1 MKIRTKLWITASI
14 SIATAVI
21 VGAVMFLTLQK
32 LNAVRGEAARIQTLQ
47 KEVAELQS
55 TTFEYLTDREQ
66 RMYLH
71 WLSKHARI
79 TKLLDGLQDEQKEPG
94 ALIEEIRLNHRKV
107 GALFDMM
114 TGSMRETRG
123 KGTLSSGKTRP
134 EPSARERET
143 FLGRQLQLRTQYIM
157 SDLPQ
162 LSAHTASVMADAQE
176 KMALAVV
183 LSVLL
188 LVAVKAVASL
198 TIMRSLVKP
207 IDELR
212 RGTERVGAG
221 DLDFRIGT
229 NRTDEIGQ
237 LSRSF
242 DAMSEKLKT
251 ITVSRDVLEAEVTER
266 KRAEEEVRKLNEEL
280 EDRVRERT
288 AQMEATN
295 KELEAF
301 SYSVSHDLRAP
312 LRHVSGYID
321 LLRRKIG
328 SDLDEKGR
336 HYIEMI
342 MDSGEKMGRLIDDL
356 LAFSRMGRTEMRRAA
371 VPLGD
376 LLEDVLKDLRG
387 EMKGRKIAWE
397 IDPLPVVYADASML
411 RMALTNLVSNAIKF
425 TRRRPDAR
433 VRIGYSDGAG
443 GEVVVSVKDNGAG
456 FDMKYVDKL
465 FGVFQRLHTTAEF
478 EGTGIG
484 LANVRRIIHRHGG
497 KTWAEG
503 TVGEGATFHFTI
515 QRYREETWTG
525 S

>member
-1 MKIRTKLWITASI
+1 MNIRAKLRLTMAI
-14 SIATAVI
+14 SIGTAVV
-21 VGAVMFLTLQK
+21 VGAVMFLSLQK
-32 LNAVRGEAARIQTLQ
+32 LNTVRGEAAQIQTLQ
-47 KEVAELQS
+47 KEVAELHS
-55 TTFEYLTDREQ
+55 TTFEYLTYHEQ
-66 RMYLH
+66 RMYLQ
-71 WLSKHARI
+71 WLSKHAKI
-79 TKLLDGLQDEQKEPG
+79 TKLLDGLREEHKEPA
-94 ALIEEIRLNHRKV
+94 ALIEEIRQNHKKV
-107 GALFDMM
+107 GALFDRM

-123 KGTLSSGKTRP
+123 NGPLSSGEMRP
-134 EPSARERET
+134 EPSTRERET
-143 FLGRQLQLRTQYIM
+143 ILGGQLQLRAQYIM
-157 SDLPQ
+157 SNLLR
-162 LSAHTASVMADAQE
+162 LSAHTGSVMADAQK

-188 LVAVKAVASL
+188 LVVVKAVASL
-198 TIMRSLVKP
+198 TIMKSLVKP

-229 NRTDEIGQ
+229 KRGDEIGQ

-242 DAMSEKLKT
+242 DAMAERLKA
-251 ITVSRDVLEAEVTER
+251 ITVSRDVLGAEVAQR

-280 EDRVRERT
+280 EDRVKERT
-288 AQMEATN
+288 AQLSAIN

-328 SDLDEKGR
+328 PQLDEKGR

-342 MDSGEKMGRLIDDL
+342 IDSGEKMGRLIDDL
-356 LAFSRMGRTEMRRAA
+356 LAFSRMGRTEMRCAA

-376 LLEDVLKDLRG
+376 ILEDVLKDLRG
-387 EMKGRKIAWE
+387 EMQGRKIAWE
-397 IDPLPVVYADASML
+397 IDTLPKVYADASML
-411 RMALTNLVSNAIKF
+411 RLALTNLVSNAIKF
-425 TRRRPDAR
+425 TRRRSDAR
-433 VRIGYSDGAG
+433 IRVGYTDGAD
-443 GEVVVSVKDNGAG
+443 GEVVVFVKDNGAG

-465 FGVFQRLHTTAEF
+465 FGVFQRLHPTEEF

-503 TVGEGATFHFTI
+503 AVGEGATFYFTI
-515 QRYREETWTG
+515 QRHREET
-525 S
+525 

>member
-1 MKIRTKLWITASI
+1 
-14 SIATAVI
+14 
-21 VGAVMFLTLQK
+21 
-32 LNAVRGEAARIQTLQ
+32 
-47 KEVAELQS
+47 
-55 TTFEYLTDREQ
+55 
-66 RMYLH
+66 
-71 WLSKHARI
+71 
-79 TKLLDGLQDEQKEPG
+79 
-94 ALIEEIRLNHRKV
+94 
-107 GALFDMM
+107 
-114 TGSMRETRG
+114 
-123 KGTLSSGKTRP
+123 
-134 EPSARERET
+134 
-143 FLGRQLQLRTQYIM
+143 M
-157 SDLPQ
+157 SDLPR
-162 LSAHTASVMADAQE
+162 LSAHTDSVMTDAQE

-188 LVAVKAVASL
+188 LVAVKAIASL

-229 NRTDEIGQ
+229 NRTDEIGR

-242 DAMSEKLKT
+242 DAMSEKLKA
-251 ITVSRDVLEAEVTER
+251 ITVSRDVLEAEIAER
-266 KRAEEEVRKLNEEL
+266 KRAEGEVRKLNEEL

-328 SDLDEKGR
+328 PHLDEKGR

-443 GEVVVSVKDNGAG
+443 GEVVVSIKDNGTG

-465 FGVFQRLHTTAEF
+465 FGVFQRLHTVAEF

-503 TVGEGATFHFTI
+503 VVGEGATFHFTI
-515 QRYREETWTG
+515 RRYREET
-525 S
+525 

>member
-1 MKIRTKLWITASI
+1 
-14 SIATAVI
+14 
-21 VGAVMFLTLQK
+21 
-32 LNAVRGEAARIQTLQ
+32 
-47 KEVAELQS
+47 
-55 TTFEYLTDREQ
+55 
-66 RMYLH
+66 
-71 WLSKHARI
+71 
-79 TKLLDGLQDEQKEPG
+79 
-94 ALIEEIRLNHRKV
+94 
-107 GALFDMM
+107 
-114 TGSMRETRG
+114 
-123 KGTLSSGKTRP
+123 
-134 EPSARERET
+134 
-143 FLGRQLQLRTQYIM
+143 M
-157 SDLPQ
+157 SDL
-162 LSAHTASVMADAQE
+162 LRLLTHTSSVMADAEE
-176 KMALAVV
+176 KMALTVV

-188 LVAVKAVASL
+188 LVSVKAVASF
-198 TIMRSLVKP
+198 TIMKSLVRP

-229 NRTDEIGQ
+229 NRTDEIGR

-242 DAMSEKLKT
+242 DAMSEKLKA
-251 ITVSRDVLEAEVTER
+251 ITVSRDVLEAEIAER
-266 KRAEEEVRKLNEEL
+266 KRAEGEVRKLNEEL

-328 SDLDEKGR
+328 PDLDEKGR

-376 LLEDVLKDLRG
+376 LLEDVLNDLRG
-387 EMKGRKIAWE
+387 EMQGRKIAWE
-397 IDPLPVVYADASML
+397 IDPLPIVYADASML

-433 VRIGYSDGAG
+433 VRIGFTDGAD
-443 GEVVVSVKDNGAG
+443 GEVVVSVRDNGAG

-465 FGVFQRLHTTAEF
+465 FGVFQRLHTAAEF

-503 TVGEGATFHFTI
+503 AVGEGATFHFTI
-515 QRYREETWTG
+515 RRYREET
-525 S
+525 